1 LEKGLFQYLDSMA
14 HELGEPTEKFISSAL
29 IRYISEAH
37 SEARKRM
44 TPEELEASYRAMAAD
59 EEGEAEA
66 REWVN
71 AYLGESLPQTARTS

>member
-1 LEKGLFQYLDSMA
+1 MPQVTVSQKTFDALKALEDVDVSK
-14 HELGEPTEKFISSAL
+14 EKTS
-29 IRYISEAH
+29 R
-37 SEARKRM
+37 ARRRM

-71 AYLGESLPQTARTS
+71 AYLGEDLPDDEAR